1 MAIIE
6 PFVLRSLWIVVEEIP
21 SWKIQALSDTVLVS
35 MLLSQ
40 VSQRVL
46 LNNEQLKSLLLYLNL
61 KLPLI
66 RDLTADNQ

>member
-1 MAIIE
+1 MAMIE
-6 PFVLRSLWIVVEEIP
+6 PFVLRSLWGVVEEMP

-35 MLLSQ
+35 LLLSQ
-40 VSQRVL
+40 VSQRIF

-66 RDLTADNQ
+66 RDLTADER